1 MNKLRF
7 FDKNKVICIYGK
19 DYKPK
24 EFIPI
29 PKRGEYVMINSASYL
44 VINVAYDF
52 GWEEENEGGSLYMID
67 VVVEPSAYPHYPC
80 FGYEKENDYD

>member
-24 EFIPI
+24 DFIPI
-29 PKRGEYVMINSASYL
+29 PKCGEYVMLNSVPYS
-44 VINVAYDF
+44 VIEVAYDF
-52 GWEEENEGGSLYMID
+52 GCEEENKSDSLYMID
-67 VVVEPSAYPHYPC
+67 VVVEPSEYPHYPC
-80 FGYEKENDYD
+80 FGYEKENDND